1 MSSNCQHSRAFTAPT
16 LSGALLTKCLTCGES
31 WFVPEHEQ
39 SQYASGDMK
48 PETQQ
53 QPRQTPA
60 AREQVQGTAV
70 RQNVHNLALRIG
82 IRAAAREY
90 GLKESRA
97 LNWAWRDGW
106 HIGKR
111 KHRSHSP
118 VNRCRLCGQ
127 PVINI

>member
-1 MSSNCQHSRAFTAPT
+1 MSSDCQHPRSFAAPI
-16 LSGALLTKCLTCGES
+16 LSGSLLTKCLTCGES

-39 SQYASGDMK
+39 SQPASSDMK

-53 QPRQTPA
+53 QQQPPV
-60 AREQVQGTAV
+60 AREQVQATAV

-90 GLKESRA
+90 GLKESRV
-97 LNWAWRDGW
+97 LNWAWRYGW

-111 KHRSHSP
+111 KHRSHNL
-118 VNRCRLCGQ
+118 VNRCRVCGQ
-127 PVINI
+127 PVIST